1 MTNAYWVWGH
11 YIWIELSSSIFKRY
25 RCLCSH
31 QWNVKIR
38 LTELKG
44 KEREHDLPYWLG
56 MTSGS
61 VSSPSGGSWSLIIWW
76 CRVSLLFTPVQLFPI
91 DVARLLNC
99 GDVVRVCCCFCSIWQ
114 STAIVGSWVCLF
126 DFKFSSTL
134 LRNSQKR
141 KENAKINDL
150 IWKSKAKWCQNQ
162 LYTNL
167 LACFRYTIANTIQTM
182 ANKIAAANVRPA
194 STGDIGMF
202 VKLDWPENGQTK

>member
-1 MTNAYWVWGH
+1 M
-11 YIWIELSSSIFKRY
+11 
-25 RCLCSH
+25 
-31 QWNVKIR
+31 KIR
-38 LTELKG
+38 FTDNYRGESVNK
-44 KEREHDLPYWLG
+44 DLPYWLG

-134 LRNSQKR
+134 LRNRREK
-141 KENAKINDL
+141 KKMHNEYAKINL
-150 IWKSKAKWCQNQ
+150 FYYENQNQ
-162 LYTNL
+162 SEKKTVVPTCWLVSGTPL
-167 LACFRYTIANTIQTM
+167 PIQYKRWRIKLQRLTLD
-182 ANKIAAANVRPA
+182 RPA
-194 STGDIGMF
+194 L
-202 VKLDWPENGQTK
+202 VKLECSSNSIDLKTVKWK